1 MSARLSPVARK
12 VIVHCRETG
21 GLLPE
26 DNFPVSRSTLNRMV
40 GRGLLFRESI
50 AEDVA
55 WFLTDEGK
63 KIYPW
68 PETTA

>member
-1 MSARLSPVARK
+1 
-12 VIVHCRETG
+12 
-21 GLLPE
+21 
-26 DNFPVSRSTLNRMV
+26 MV